1 MSDTDKKELS
11 DSEKRQQAMDA
22 MLDRM
27 EQHEER
33 LVRMKFYEEKRNA
46 DLREYLWCHKIM
58 AHDGHLEAFWQRRE
72 QRQIEAR
79 ARQEAQAKA
88 GAAVPVSGPQGR
100 PTSPLSGAGGQMSG
114 PGSAP
119 KAVKPSMA
127 EILKAVPNKL
137 EREQIFKAFDL
148 HVDHLLGMK
157 TRNESTADMLA
168 WLRGKGVQKVHAGH
182 LALFWIRLEAQKAAA
197 NSPATPP
204 QAGTAEPVNGPQD
217 HLAQA
222 PANTPA
228 SFKGEGGQ
236 MPDRGS
242 APDEVT
248 PVTSSNPS
256 PPSEVGTRP
265 LGRPPSPLRG
275 EGGRRTDEVAP
286 NEVKSSSPPPP
297 VPISPELAAALADN
311 ALAAAKNT
319 AAALEIELKLRSIML
334 NMLGNLEA
342 LVEKCRKDPEAT
354 PEERQD
360 RDRMLS
366 TALAYQRD
374 QDNKAHKKQMADLK
388 KADQELRARRLELQ
402 EQRERAREEAR
413 IREQEYA
420 GDEFGEY
427 APQNG
432 FPEDFDNTE
441 RIAAAHAAARAQ
453 WDNRENRESLNNMY
467 ERSYAGGHLTDQQF
481 AQFMY
486 SNSQAA
492 CFQEPQTDAGNEQL
506 GGA

>member
-27 EQHEER
+27 EPHEER
-33 LVRMKFYEEKRNA
+33 LVRMKFYEEKRNS

-100 PTSPLSGAGGQMSG
+100 PPSPLSGAGGQMSG

-168 WLRGKGVQKVHAGH
+168 WLRGKGVEKVHAGH

-197 NSPATPP
+197 NSPATAP

-217 HLAQA
+217 HPAQA

-228 SFKGEGGQ
+228 SPSPGKASVPRRRPASFKGEGARMPGQ
-236 MPDRGS
+236 GS
-242 APDEVT
+242 APD
-248 PVTSSNPS
+248 
-256 PPSEVGTRP
+256 
-265 LGRPPSPLRG
+265 
-275 EGGRRTDEVAP
+275 
-286 NEVKSSSPPPP
+286 EVKSSSPPPP